1 MAEDTS
7 TSIPQDRQDGASS
20 GGRQGGSREPGGFRI
35 RLSDN
40 EMRSAR
46 AIQEA
51 FGLRSTVAALG
62 FSIRTIAQMLE
73 EGQLDALV
81 AQQRSQAPARSDGPR
96 GGAGGARPQG
106 RGEGRGDARGEG
118 RGERRD
124 DRPQRA
130 NPFARPSK
138 PVPAPVEVE
147 EPTVEAPAELVEASA
162 EQVEASG
169 ELETGAT
176 AQPSGAESLAAE
188 SSADGTA
195 DPVTADSAAADPAAA
210 EAAG

>member
-147 EPTVEAPAELVEASA
+147 EPTVEASGEL
-162 EQVEASG
+162 VEASG

-176 AQPSGAESLAAE
+176 AQPSAAESLAAE

-195 DPVTADSAAADPAAA
+195 DPVTASPVTADSAAADPAAA

>member
-81 AQQRSQAPARSDGPR
+81 AQQRSQTPARSDGPR

-147 EPTVEAPAELVEASA
+147 EPMVEASA
-162 EQVEASG
+162 ELVEASG

-176 AQPSGAESLAAE
+176 AQPQPSAAESLAAE
-188 SSADGTA
+188 SSADGTT
-195 DPVTADSAAADPAAA
+195 DPVSADSAAADPAAA